1 MKNIYFMKTV
11 VLTQASTLIFSGSAI
26 VILIL
31 INLGFGIH
39 IIYMYAV
46 MRSVFLKVSNFKLT

>member
-11 VLTQASTLIFSGSAI
+11 VLTQASALIFSGSAI

-31 INLGFGIH
+31 INFGVGIH
-39 IIYMYAV
+39 II
-46 MRSVFLKVSNFKLT
+46 